1 MVPCIG
7 QAVPWNFCVK
17 GMFLINAKIIGDD
30 GDEGGVPAFIFGYNL
45 LIFWL
50 QA

>member
-30 GDEGGVPAFIFGYNL
+30 GDEAFIFGS
-45 LIFWL
+45 IF
-50 QA
+50 